1 MCGAWW
7 GVVGQAGLGITA
19 LVTYVP
25 TELGSL
31 HQCGAVVLWTVALC
45 LTNLTRAAG
54 SRTGVNR
61 ALLSQLEKSAAAA
74 AASAVKR

>member
-1 MCGAWW
+1 MWTG
-7 GVVGQAGLGITA
+7 GGQAGLGVTA

-54 SRTGVNR
+54 SRTGLNR
-61 ALLSQLEKSAAAA
+61 ALLSQLEKSATA
-74 AASAVKR
+74 AASAVGKR